1 MGCACKGNQT
11 MTYQVV
17 MPDGQI
23 IKYGTQTE
31 AESAANAV
39 PGAIYQAIR
48 R

>member
-11 MTYQVV
+11 LIYQVV
-17 MPDGQI
+17 FPDGQI
-23 IKYGTQTE
+23 TKYPTESE
-31 AESAANAV
+31 AETAANAV